1 MLELGCAGGGNLLPF
16 ALACPQV
23 YDVVGG
29 GPFIDADVGLAE
41 CESACHEP
49 DGITPEFGRFDYIV
63 AHGVFSCVPPEV
75 REVMMRILRD
85 AMLLHSHGAETED
98 EKLARAKSMLN
109 SLSECIAS
117 NNSLTCA
124 MP

>member
-63 AHGVFSCVPPEV
+63 GHGVFSCVPPEV
-75 REVMMRILRD
+75 RF
-85 AMLLHSHGAETED
+85 G
-98 EKLARAKSMLN
+98 LALGQCSAWEPKRPPS
-109 SLSECIAS
+109 S
-117 NNSLTCA
+117 
-124 MP
+124 